1 MTQYYFI
8 KDGNKKGPFSK
19 EELSRQAISPETLV
33 WFHPLDNWTRLS
45 DITDLSGLIQ
55 SKESRSVKSRLDFFS
70 VMVGIGISIV
80 IFLLW
85 NTIERTGFGE
95 RTPATTA
102 ALPAELQRD
111 IAAIAIDSDVDF
123 DMYVE
128 KFYRD
133 ALAMEIILVRPKTTI
148 IKLAPLNQVKR
159 LSHFHGVSFGAN
171 DDERIEI
178 YIDSISWEKFNK
190 PMRYVLMY
198 HELAHDLLN
207 LKDLDYAELNGE
219 KQLMFPGLSSLFANF
234 TMDEFIESYQKVF
247 TEYKLK
253 NP

>member
-70 VMVGIGISIV
+70 VMVGISISLV

-85 NTIERTGFGE
+85 NTIERTAFDE
-95 RTPATTA
+95 RTPVTTTIP
-102 ALPAELQRD
+102 PADLHRD
-111 IAAIAIDSDVDF
+111 IAASAFDSDVDF

-133 ALAMEIILVRPKTTI
+133 ASAMNINLVRPTTTT
-148 IKLAPLNQVKR
+148 IKLAPLSKTKG
-159 LSHFHGVSFGAN
+159 LSHFRGVSFGAN
-171 DDERIEI
+171 DDQRIEI
-178 YIDSISWEKFNK
+178 YIDSTTWEKFNK

-198 HELAHDLLN
+198 HELAHDVLN
-207 LKDLDYAELNGE
+207 LRDLDLTGPNE
-219 KQLMFPGLSSLFANF
+219 KKLLMYPALADYRSF

-247 TEYKLK
+247 TEYKLE

>member
-8 KDGNKKGPFSK
+8 KDGKKQGPFSK
-19 EELSRQAISPETLV
+19 EELSHQAISPETLI

-45 DITDLSGLIQ
+45 DITELGGLIQ
-55 SKESRSVKSRLDFFS
+55 SKESRGVKSRLDFFS
-70 VMVGIGISIV
+70 VIVGIVISIV
-80 IFLLW
+80 ISALW
-85 NTIERTGFGE
+85 NSIDRKAVDA
-95 RTPATTA
+95 RTPVTTTILA
-102 ALPAELQRD
+102 ADLQRD
-111 IAAIAIDSDVDF
+111 IAAIAFDSDVDF

-133 ALAMEIILVRPKTTI
+133 ALAMEIILVRPKTTT
-148 IKLAPLNQVKR
+148 IKLAPLSEIKR
-159 LSHFHGVSFGAN
+159 LSHFHGISFGAN

-198 HELAHDLLN
+198 HELAHDVLN
-207 LKDLDYAELNGE
+207 LRDLDLTGANEE
-219 KQLMFPGLSSLFANF
+219 KLLMFPGASSLFASF

-247 TEYKLK
+247 TEYKLE